1 MLTQHLKKCF
11 ILLILI
17 SKGITHCE
25 QETCSKDDSSD
36 SCSQLIVETLEG
48 KVRGSFLKS
57 TKGREFYAFRRIP
70 YAEPPINEKRF
81 KLAER
86 KQPWDDILDATK
98 SSKVCP
104 QPEILHRR
112 SQMSE
117 DCLYLNVYTRRLSKV
132 APVIVYIHSGLYYFG
147 SGHIDLA
154 GPQYLMDSN
163 VVLVTLNY
171 RLGALGLAST
181 KGKDIPGNLALKD
194 IVLGLKW
201 IQANIENFGG
211 DASKVTIMGGMAAND
226 LVISPMARDLFH
238 KAVIMGEAST
248 THSKA
253 NNKELTKLLG
263 ENIHS
268 SWEKIIETCA
278 SWNKKYFIPRLFF
291 KPEAEVDFGQERI
304 FKKHPRAL
312 MSSGEFAK
320 VPILIGM
327 TKHEYEYLGEVLYED
342 DYFIK
347 DFHTNFED
355 FAPFLFDYKTG
366 YTRSHVKNITN
377 AIKVHYFKNR
387 NKYNSDNK
395 RYIGEALSD
404 LYVTHG
410 VNRFISYARKFKGN
424 VFAYQFD
431 YQGKYTLALG
441 MGKDKVKGVFH
452 GDDLMYILQ
461 SRKHKF
467 FTSDVEYKMVEKMTN
482 ILAHFADTGNPNYK
496 DISVQWEPT
505 TKYLMTVMIIN
516 ERLTPSKDFAFDSG
530 YEEFDRIF
538 NIK

>member
-1 MLTQHLKKCF
+1 MLPPHWKTFLV
-11 ILLILI
+11 LLTLTHIE
-17 SKGITHCE
+17 ITHSKD
-25 QETCSKDDSSD
+25 ETCSKDESSD
-36 SCSQLIVETLEG
+36 SCSQLVVETLEG

-57 TKGREFYAFRRIP
+57 AKAREFYSFRRIP
-70 YAEPPINEKRF
+70 YAEPPINERRF

-86 KQPWDDILDATK
+86 KHPWEDVLDATK

-117 DCLYLNVYTRRLSKV
+117 DCLYLNVYTRSLKKL

-154 GPQYLMDSN
+154 GPQYLMDKN

-171 RLGALGLAST
+171 RLGALGLASSKT
-181 KGKDIPGNLALKD
+181 IPGNLALKD
-194 IVLGLKW
+194 IILALKW

-211 DASKVTIMGGMAAND
+211 DASKLTIMGGMAASD
-226 LVISPMARDLFH
+226 LVISPLARDLFH
-238 KAVIMGEAST
+238 RAVIMGEAST

-253 NNKELTKLLG
+253 NNKELTKLLSG
-263 ENIHS
+263 DMNS
-268 SWEKIIETCA
+268 PWEKIIETCS
-278 SWNKKYFIPRLFF
+278 SWGRKYFLPRLFF
-291 KPEAEVDFGQERI
+291 KPESEVDFGEERF
-304 FKKHPRAL
+304 FKKHLRAL
-312 MSSGEFAK
+312 MASGEFAK
-320 VPILIGM
+320 VPIMIGM
-327 TKHEYEYLGEVLYED
+327 TKNEYEYLGEILYED

-347 DFHTNFED
+347 DIHTNFEA
-355 FAPFLFDYKTG
+355 FSTTRSFFDYEIG

-377 AIKVHYFKNR
+377 AIKAHYFKNR

-404 LYVTHG
+404 LYVTHA
-410 VNRFISYARKFKGN
+410 VNRFIAYTRKFKGN

-431 YQGKYTLALG
+431 YEGKHTSALG

-452 GDDLMYILQ
+452 GDDLLYILQ

-467 FTSDVEYKMVEKMTN
+467 FTSDEEYKMVEKMTS
-482 ILAHFADTGNPNYK
+482 ILAHFADTG
-496 DISVQWEPT
+496 
-505 TKYLMTVMIIN
+505 
-516 ERLTPSKDFAFDSG
+516 
-530 YEEFDRIF
+530 
-538 NIK
+538 